1 MTWARVAFS
10 ALVVLAAPA
19 YAQVK
24 TSDADE
30 AFKEGREL
38 LKAGK
43 YAEACEQFE
52 KSEHLDPQNGT
63 RFNIAECDEHIGK
76 VATALAIYRDLVEHD
91 SNEKRKAASQERIDD
106 LASKVAQLVVQVAG
120 KPAHLAVRLGERRI
134 EPNKAIELD
143 YGDYT
148 VSVLA
153 DGMTDYTGKVS
164 LQNPGRVVLAVVLA
178 PAGGAASRGE
188 PEKTDKPE
196 PTEKPDKPDKP
207 EPEDDTEPPKSHRK
221 VYAIGAMTIGGASLI
236 AGVVAGIAASS
247 KWNDAKAACGGTTT
261 CTNQADL
268 TTANALRDDA
278 SRKATLATIFVLAGA
293 AIGGG
298 GVYLWL
304 TDDSSTHVSASAS
317 GDSATLILSG
327 RF

>member
-1 MTWARVAFS
+1 MTWATVVFS
-10 ALVVLAAPA
+10 ALVVLASPA
-19 YAQVK
+19 FAQVK

-63 RFNIAECDEHIGK
+63 RYNIAECDEHIGK

-91 SNEKRKAASQERIDD
+91 TNDKRKAASQERIED
-106 LASKVAQLVVQVAG
+106 LASKVALLVVQVAG

-134 EPNKAIELD
+134 EPNKPIELD

-153 DGMTDYTGKVS
+153 DGMSDYTGKVS

-178 PAGGAASRGE
+178 PVGGAASRGE
-188 PEKTDKPE
+188 PEKTERPE
-196 PTEKPDKPDKP
+196 STDKPDKPDKP
-207 EPEDDTEPPKSHRK
+207 EPEDDASPKSHRK
-221 VYAIGAMTIGGASLI
+221 TYAVAAMTLGGA
-236 AGVVAGIAASS
+236 GVLGSIVVGLAAKS

-261 CTNQADL
+261 CTNPADL
-268 TTANALRDDA
+268 TTANALRSDA
-278 SRKATLATIFVLAGA
+278 SSKATLATVLFIAGA

-304 TDDSSTHVSASAS
+304 TDDTSTHISASAS